1 MPAARS
7 KSASPK
13 ARNRGAREKLLAAAG
28 ELFYKHGVNAVGID
42 RVIAKAGVAK
52 MSLYHHFDSKDDLVA
67 AWLQEKHTAWMS
79 WLVERVERV
88 PVNNRPRELFAAM
101 DEWFHTPDF
110 KGCAFINAAAEAKDP
125 RSKTFQICT
134 GHTSDLHNAIKG
146 WIAASHPALG
156 ADSLALA
163 AQDITMIVAG
173 AITWAWMH
181 GPDGVAERARHSAL
195 LVLHEAR

>member
-7 KSASPK
+7 KPAASKP
-13 ARNRGAREKLLAAAG
+13 RNRGAREKLLAAAG

-52 MSLYHHFDSKDDLVA
+52 MSLYHHFESKDDLVA
-67 AWLQEKHTAWMS
+67 AWLEERHTAWMA
-79 WLVERVERV
+79 WLTERVERASV
-88 PVNNRPRELFAAM
+88 ADRPGELFAAM

-125 RSKTFQICT
+125 RSKTFRICT

-146 WIAASHPALG
+146 WIAAAHPSLGTDAL
-156 ADSLALA
+156 ARA

-181 GPDGVAERARHSAL
+181 GPDGVAERARQSAE
-195 LVLHEAR
+195 LVLRAAQ